1 MRPIHKETIRAPKDQ
16 FKIKSNI
23 SSLSLFYAE
32 ACNKYAGPISA
43 SLHPNIIAPLK
54 EMLQRFRIVGDT
66 VSDLT
71 GPRFELQTFRSR
83 DERVTDRP
91 TGRFNIIQKNRK
103 SMTSKFLNIS
113 NVTLMN
119 NLPNSKSKIVLK
131 AARLYQNVKRFRP
144 RNIKSSVTITT

>member
-1 MRPIHKETIRAPKDQ
+1 
-16 FKIKSNI
+16 
-23 SSLSLFYAE
+23 
-32 ACNKYAGPISA
+32 
-43 SLHPNIIAPLK
+43 
-54 EMLQRFRIVGDT
+54 MLQRFRIVGDT

-91 TGRFNIIQKNRK
+91 TGRFNTIQKNRK